1 MGFEGL
7 KPIVYCIPVYSILF
21 YSIMVYIND
30 YKHKA
35 HYELY

>member
-7 KPIVYCIPVYSILF
+7 KPITYCIPF

-35 HYELY
+35 HYE